1 MVGQDYRP
9 PEISKVAKEPF
20 REVGEMAERRRDELQ
35 AFGLRQLRYVIAA
48 ADNSSFRKAAIAIGV
63 QESAVAF
70 AIWKTRSA
78 PRCSS
83 AAAAESGSRM
93 RVSSLSRGRGG
104 PLNQINY
111 VAIDAASPGR
121 GETGKVLIGI
131 FTSLATSFLA
141 QLLRAFVDSNK
152 DVRPELVEGGP
163 ATHMAAIQNHQ
174 LDVAF
179 LTGRPKGARLCTS
192 GTNACWSR
200 FSFDL
205 KATQI

>member
-1 MVGQDYRP
+1 
-9 PEISKVAKEPF
+9 
-20 REVGEMAERRRDELQ
+20 
-35 AFGLRQLRYVIAA
+35 
-48 ADNSSFRKAAIAIGV
+48 
-63 QESAVAF
+63 
-70 AIWKTRSA
+70 
-78 PRCSS
+78 
-83 AAAAESGSRM
+83 M

-121 GETGKVLIGI
+121 GETGEVRIGI

-179 LTGRPKGARLCTS
+179 LTGRPKAEGREIVHFWNERVLVAIQL
-192 GTNACWSR
+192 
-200 FSFDL
+200 
-205 KATQI
+205 